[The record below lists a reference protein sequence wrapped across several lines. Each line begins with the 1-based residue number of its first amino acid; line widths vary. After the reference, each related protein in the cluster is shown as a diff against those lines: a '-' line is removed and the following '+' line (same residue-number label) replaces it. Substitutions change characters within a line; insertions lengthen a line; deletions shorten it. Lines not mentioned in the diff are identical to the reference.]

1 MIAAQQFI
9 TKQGLV
15 KLQDELE
22 FLKKDKRRQIAE
34 RLKKAIEQGDLSEN
48 AEYQDAKEE
57 QARLEGQII
66 ELSHTIK
73 NAEVI
78 KKEKNGHISVGSKI
92 KVKTGGQ
99 EFEFEIV
106 GSEEADP
113 AQGKISNAS
122 PLGQAFIGHKKGE
135 KVEVQIPEGST
146 QYKVLEVS

>member
-78 KKEKNGHISVGSKI
+78 K
-92 KVKTGGQ
+92 
-99 EFEFEIV
+99 
-106 GSEEADP
+106 
-113 AQGKISNAS
+113 
-122 PLGQAFIGHKKGE
+122 
-135 KVEVQIPEGST
+135 
-146 QYKVLEVS
+146 Y